1 MSADEEEDKSKTAN
15 AILEMLKEAGVSTN
29 NVEDKKHAFWDTQV
43 GCLFRSYV
51 FYSMVIWGLPATSR
65 EA

>member
-51 FYSMVIWGLPATSR
+51 FYSMVI
-65 EA
+65 

>member
-15 AILEMLKEAGVSTN
+15 AILEMLKEAGVSTK

-43 GCLFRSYV
+43 GRLCLSSV
-51 FYSMVIWGLPATSR
+51 FDSMVI
-65 EA
+65 